1 MTASNLAPIRFAGVS
16 QVTATLGSNDP
27 QVGDRCEE
35 GGNSYVF
42 VYNNGTSQISPGY
55 GATVTAATGYSC
67 PVSTIT
73 ATDWVIGVCKNATI
87 TTNTYGWL
95 VTPRICDCH
104 HAGDLLSC
112 CGRLCRR
119 RCRRP
124 VFRRADLGEH
134 RHGHSAAFRQVHERS
149 QPPERRMVAYSLLH
163 LRFNFGED
171 SADPVRV
178 PALYR
183 RPTA

>member
-42 VYNNGTSQISPGY
+42 VYNNGTSQISQGY

-67 PVSTIT
+67 TVSSIT
-73 ATDWVIGVCKNATI
+73 SVDWLLGVCKNATI

-95 VTPRICDCH
+95 VTRGFVTVVMQSTTS
-104 HAGDLLSC
+104 AGCMGSRPEFSARLSATASC
-112 CGRLCRR
+112 SVTSRYGMAKSSGRSMVGMAQRSASRR
-119 RCRRP
+119 K
-124 VFRRADLGEH
+124 
-134 RHGHSAAFRQVHERS
+134 RS
-149 QPPERRMVAYSLLH
+149 SNRSSRT
-163 LRFNFGED
+163 R
-171 SADPVRV
+171 
-178 PALYR
+178 
-183 RPTA
+183 

>member
-67 PVSTIT
+67 TVSTIT

-95 VTPRICDCH
+95 VTRGFVTVIMQATC
-104 HAGDLLSC
+104 
-112 CGRLCRR
+112 
-119 RCRRP
+119 
-124 VFRRADLGEH
+124 
-134 RHGHSAAFRQVHERS
+134 SAAAGGYVG
-149 QPPERRMVAYSLLH
+149 VAADGLFSAVPTSANTDTVIPQ
-163 LRFNFGED
+163 RFGKFM
-171 SADPVRV
+171 SAAASGASVGC
-178 PALYR
+178 YIHCF
-183 RPTA
+183 T